1 MSRRRQAEVRQLEPD
16 TVYGDVVVAA
26 LINRMMKDGKKN
38 LAARIFY
45 DACKIIQEKSGQEP
59 LKVFKAAMDNIRP
72 RVEVRSRRVGG
83 ANYQVPVEVSPRRQ
97 QTLSL
102 RWIVNA
108 TNARGERMASN
119 RLAAEI
125 LEAAEGKGGAVK
137 KREDV
142 ERMAEANRAYA
153 HYRW

>member
-1 MSRRRQAEVRQLEPD
+1 MSRRRQAEVRVLEPD
-16 TVYGDVVVAA
+16 LKFDDLVVTAF
-26 LINRMMKDGKKN
+26 INRIMREGKKN

-45 DACKIIQEKSGQEP
+45 DACKIIQEKTGQEP
-59 LKVFKAAMDNIRP
+59 IKVFRAALDNLRP

-97 QTLSL
+97 QTLAL
-102 RWIVNA
+102 RWL
-108 TNARGERMASN
+108 SN
-119 RLAAEI
+119 AAESRSERTAPARI
-125 LEAAEGKGGAVK
+125 AAELIEAAEGKGGAIK
-137 KREDV
+137 KKEDV

>member
-1 MSRRRQAEVRQLEPD
+1 MARRRRAEIRQLQPD
-16 TVYGDVVVAA
+16 LVYGDVVVTAF
-26 LINRMMKDGKKN
+26 INKIMRDGKKN

-45 DACKIIQEKSGQEP
+45 DACRLIQEKTGQEP
-59 LKVFKAAMDNIRP
+59 LKVFKQAVENVKP
-72 RVEVRSRRVGG
+72 RLEVRSRRVGG

-97 QTLSL
+97 QSLAL
-102 RWIVNA
+102 RWLVQA
-108 TNARGERMASN
+108 ANARPERTAVERVAN
-119 RLAAEI
+119 EL

>member
-1 MSRRRQAEVRQLEPD
+1 MSRRRQAEVRVLEAD
-16 TVYGDVVVAA
+16 HVYGDVIVSAF
-26 LINRMMKDGKKN
+26 INRIMREGKKN
-38 LAARIFY
+38 LASRIFY

-59 LKVFKAAMDNIRP
+59 LKVFKTALDNVRP

-97 QTLSL
+97 QTLAL
-102 RWIVNA
+102 RWITTA
-108 TNARGERMASN
+108 ANARGERGAANRFASE
-119 RLAAEI
+119 L

>member
-1 MSRRRQAEVRQLEPD
+1 MARRRRAEVRSLQPD
-16 TVYGDVVVAA
+16 LVYSDVLVSAF
-26 LINRMMKDGKKN
+26 INRLMRDGKKN

-45 DACKIIQEKSGQEP
+45 DACRLIQDRSGQEP
-59 LKVFKAAMDNIRP
+59 LKVFKQAVDNVRP

-83 ANYQVPVEVSPRRQ
+83 ANYQVPIEVTPRRQ
-97 QTLSL
+97 QSLAL
-102 RWIVNA
+102 RWMVVSA
-108 TNARGERMASN
+108 DGRSERKVAE
-119 RLAAEI
+119 RVAAE
-125 LEAAEGKGGAVK
+125 LLDAAENKGGAVK

>member
-1 MSRRRQAEVRQLEPD
+1 MSRRRQAEVRPLSPD
-16 TVYGDVVVAA
+16 LVYGDVVVSAF
-26 LINRMMKDGKKN
+26 INRIMREGKKN

-59 LKVFKAAMDNIRP
+59 LKVFRQAVDNVRP

-97 QTLSL
+97 QTLAL
-102 RWIVNA
+102 RWISNVA
-108 TNARGERMASN
+108 EGRPERGAAA
-119 RLAAEI
+119 RLAAEL

-137 KREDV
+137 KKEDV

>member
-1 MSRRRQAEVRQLEPD
+1 MSRRRQAEVRPLSPD
-16 TVYGDVVVAA
+16 LVYGDVVVSAF
-26 LINRMMKDGKKN
+26 INRIMREGKKN

-45 DACKIIQEKSGQEP
+45 DACKIIQDKSGQEP
-59 LKVFKAAMDNIRP
+59 LKVFRQAVDNVRP

-97 QTLSL
+97 QTLAL
-102 RWIVNA
+102 RWIS
-108 TNARGERMASN
+108 T
-119 RLAAEI
+119 AAEGRPERGAAARI
-125 LEAAEGKGGAVK
+125 AAELLEAAEGKGGAVK
-137 KREDV
+137 KKEDV

>member
-1 MSRRRQAEVRQLEPD
+1 MSRRRQAEVRPLSPD
-16 TVYGDVVVAA
+16 LVYGDVVVSAF
-26 LINRMMKDGKKN
+26 INRIMREGKKN

-45 DACKIIQEKSGQEP
+45 DACKIIQDKSGQEP
-59 LKVFKAAMDNIRP
+59 LKVFRAAVDNVRP

-97 QTLSL
+97 QTLAL
-102 RWIVNA
+102 RWISTA
-108 TNARGERMASN
+108 AEGRPERGAAA
-119 RLAAEI
+119 RLAAEL

-137 KREDV
+137 KKEDV

>member
-1 MSRRRQAEVRQLEPD
+1 MRE
-16 TVYGDVVVAA
+16 
-26 LINRMMKDGKKN
+26 GKKN

-59 LKVFKAAMDNIRP
+59 LKVFRQAVDNVRP

-97 QTLSL
+97 QTLAL
-102 RWIVNA
+102 RWISNA
-108 TNARGERMASN
+108 AEGRSERGAAA
-119 RLAAEI
+119 RLAAEL

-137 KREDV
+137 KKEDV

>member
-1 MSRRRQAEVRQLEPD
+1 MSRRRRAEVRQLEPD
-16 TVYGDVVVAA
+16 HLYGDVLVSA
-26 LINRMMKDGKKN
+26 LINRMMRDGKKN
-38 LAARIFY
+38 LAIRIFR
-45 DACKIIQEKSGQEP
+45 DACQIIQDKSGQEP
-59 LKVFKAAMDNIRP
+59 LKVFKTALDNVRP

-97 QTLSL
+97 QSL
-102 RWIVNA
+102 AIRWIVQAFN
-108 TNARGERMASN
+108 NRSEREAHQ
-119 RLAAEI
+119 RLAAEL

-137 KREDV
+137 KKEDV

>member
-1 MSRRRQAEVRQLEPD
+1 MSRRRQAEVRVIEPD
-16 TVYGDVVVAA
+16 QIYGDAVVSA
-26 LINRMMKDGKKN
+26 LINRMMLDGKKN

-45 DACKIIQEKSGQEP
+45 DACKIIQDKSGQEP
-59 LKVFKAAMDNIRP
+59 LKVFRQAMDNIRP

-83 ANYQVPVEVSPRRQ
+83 ANYQVPIEVSPRRQ
-97 QTLSL
+97 QTLAL

-108 TNARGERMASN
+108 TNGRGERVAAN
-119 RLAAEI
+119 RLAAEL

-137 KREDV
+137 KKEDV

>member
-1 MSRRRQAEVRQLEPD
+1 MSRRRQAEVRPLSPD
-16 TVYGDVVVAA
+16 LVYGDVVVSAF
-26 LINRMMKDGKKN
+26 INRIMREGKKN

-59 LKVFKAAMDNIRP
+59 LKVFRQAVDNVRP
-72 RVEVRSRRVGG
+72 RVDVRSRRVGG

-97 QTLSL
+97 QTLAL
-102 RWIVNA
+102 RWISNA
-108 TNARGERMASN
+108 AEGRPERGAAA
-119 RLAAEI
+119 RLAAEL

-137 KREDV
+137 KKEDV

>member
-16 TVYGDVVVAA
+16 QVYGDVVISA
-26 LINRMMKDGKKN
+26 LINRMMRGGKKN

-45 DACKIIQEKSGQEP
+45 DACKIVQEKSGQEP
-59 LKVFKAAMDNIRP
+59 LKVFKAAMDNVRP

-83 ANYQVPVEVSPRRQ
+83 ANYQVPIEVSPRRQ

-108 TNARGERMASN
+108 TNARGERIAAA
-119 RLAAEI
+119 RLAAEL